1 MDFRD
6 KLREAMKDLNLN
18 QRQIAGMTGS
28 SKAAVSQWVAGIN
41 TPTADRQKE
50 IAASIG
56 LDTDYFQ
63 KEAEPLNCT
72 RKGLVR
78 KILPED
84 AAAVLGIGKETVRKG
99 LQQGCFPW
107 GYAIHMDSGKWV
119 YLINADK
126 LEEIEGVKI

>member
-6 KLREAMKDLNLN
+6 KLRKAMKDLNLN
-18 QRQIAGMTGS
+18 QRQIAGMTGF
-28 SKAAVSQWVAGIN
+28 SK
-41 TPTADRQKE
+41 
-50 IAASIG
+50 
-56 LDTDYFQ
+56 
-63 KEAEPLNCT
+63 
-72 RKGLVR
+72 
-78 KILPED
+78 
-84 AAAVLGIGKETVRKG
+84 AAVLGIGKETVRKG

>member
-6 KLREAMKDLNLN
+6 KLKKAMKDLNLN

-56 LDTDYFQ
+56 LILTISR
-63 KEAEPLNCT
+63 
-72 RKGLVR
+72 RK
-78 KILPED
+78 PN
-84 AAAVLGIGKETVRKG
+84 
-99 LQQGCFPW
+99 
-107 GYAIHMDSGKWV
+107 H
-119 YLINADK
+119 
-126 LEEIEGVKI
+126 